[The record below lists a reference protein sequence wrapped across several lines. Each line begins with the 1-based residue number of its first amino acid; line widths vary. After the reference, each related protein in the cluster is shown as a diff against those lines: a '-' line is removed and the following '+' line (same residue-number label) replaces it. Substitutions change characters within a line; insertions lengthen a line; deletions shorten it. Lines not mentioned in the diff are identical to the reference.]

1 MLLIIEKETIIKL
14 AKLVGGDDAARVM
27 KLLLRKPGIVDEEI
41 ASRLKLDVREIRKIL
56 HKLNEIGILH
66 YELTRD
72 KETEHRIFKWYVQ
85 QEQITG
91 FILTNME
98 KILDRLREKLESEK
112 NNQFYW
118 CGTLGHPRLLFDEAM
133 DKLFRCPVCGKPL
146 APHDSSQ
153 LVEALEWKISEIEK
167 TLEEMTKVKKAEEI
181 KEKKK

>member
-14 AKLVGGDDAARVM
+14 AKLVGGEDAARVM
-27 KLLLRKPGIVDEEI
+27 KLLLRKPGVVDEEI

-98 KILDRLREKLESEK
+98 KILDPMIAR
-112 NNQFYW
+112 
-118 CGTLGHPRLLFDEAM
+118 
-133 DKLFRCPVCGKPL
+133 
-146 APHDSSQ
+146 SS
-153 LVEALEWKISEIEK
+153 
-167 TLEEMTKVKKAEEI
+167 
-181 KEKKK
+181 